1 VLPIPTFFRA
11 TQTEAPLRILLICP
25 IPLEFTVCRTALVLH
40 EAQDVL
46 GCRTAR
52 GSVGSVDIMAIETG
66 PAKARAASATIAGI
80 DHFQPDLVV
89 DTGTCGAIDGE
100 LIVRAIVLGL
110 SCLEYDISGD
120 GLPRRILQE
129 MKLPSAFDFLPRREA
144 QKLVRT
150 LTELAKDRGLHLRAG
165 VQACGEFFI
174 QSAPVRESLFALS
187 GAAACNWESAG
198 VFVGALRACVP
209 PLSLRVVSDLG
220 DEDSLRDFRRNARKC
235 AQDLYRFVRDALE
248 AGWFSSFYEQWKTV
262 PRGQVDKMPQRV
274 LP

>member
-1 VLPIPTFFRA
+1 MLPIPTFFRA
-11 TQTEAPLRILLICP
+11 RQTEVLLRILLICP
-25 IPLEFTVCRTALVLH
+25 IPLEYSVCRTALALRD
-40 EAQDVL
+40 AQGVL

-52 GSVGSVDIMAIETG
+52 GSAGSVDIMAIETG

-100 LIVRAIVLGL
+100 LIVRAVVLGL
-110 SCLEYDISGD
+110 SCLEYDISGN
-120 GLPRRILQE
+120 GLPHRIMQE
-129 MKLPSAFDFLPRREA
+129 MRLPSAFDFLPRREA
-144 QKLVRT
+144 QKLVRM

-174 QSAPVRESLFALS
+174 QSASVRDSLSALS

-198 VFVGALRACVP
+198 VFVGALRACIP

-235 AQDLYRFVRDALE
+235 SQDLYRFVRDALE
-248 AGWFSSFYEQWKTV
+248 SGWFALFYEQWKSV
-262 PRGQVDKMPQRV
+262 PQGQVDKMPQRV